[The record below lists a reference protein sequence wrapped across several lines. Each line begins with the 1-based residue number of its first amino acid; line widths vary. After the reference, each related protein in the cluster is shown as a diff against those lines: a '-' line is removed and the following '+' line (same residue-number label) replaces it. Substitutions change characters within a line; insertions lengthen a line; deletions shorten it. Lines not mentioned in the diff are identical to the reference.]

1 MGKEN
6 DVVLEYLDGNEYFAD
21 LFNGS
26 YFDGDPVVT
35 AKELEDASQIYWDNY
50 YEEIQAGTA
59 DVIIEKRLRHTQRFR
74 DLKKKLHSGNYLQI
88 LAIEHQSGVDH
99 TMAWRHMYYDAL
111 EYKRQI
117 KEIEVSKNDSQQ
129 KSVNNNLPKFTV
141 EDKLA
146 PAFTVCLYLGE
157 EPWDGPRCLKD
168 MMNFDEEEIRWEK
181 LFSDYRMNLICVNEI
196 EDFSKYHTSLKLLL
210 MLLANRNSKKKM
222 KKMMEEN
229 QEFKKVDKETARAA
243 GKLLGVTPEME
254 TALEQE
260 GEETDM
266 CTGLKEW
273 LMDERSEGRA
283 EGRAEG
289 ERSLLILQV
298 QKKLD
303 RGKTLEVIADEV
315 EQDVETIAVIIEEIN
330 EMKGK

>member
-50 YEEIQAGTA
+50 YEEIQAGIA

-117 KEIEVSKNDSQQ
+117 KEIED
-129 KSVNNNLPKFTV
+129 
-141 EDKLA
+141 
-146 PAFTVCLYLGE
+146 
-157 EPWDGPRCLKD
+157 
-168 MMNFDEEEIRWEK
+168 
-181 LFSDYRMNLICVNEI
+181 
-196 EDFSKYHTSLKLLL
+196 HTSLKLLL

-260 GEETDM
+260 GEEIDM